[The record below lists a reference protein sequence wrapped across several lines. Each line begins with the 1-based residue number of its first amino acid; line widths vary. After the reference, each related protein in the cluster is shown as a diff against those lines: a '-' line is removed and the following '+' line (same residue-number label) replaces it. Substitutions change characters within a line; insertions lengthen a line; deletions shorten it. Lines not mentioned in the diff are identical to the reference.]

1 MDLAVGGAW
10 LGIGRVVPVDEGVV
24 EGFQDARGDV
34 DHRMPIARTGLE
46 EHDAGPP
53 FTETAGEDAASG
65 TGADHGIIR
74 PNIGHRCA
82 HPLLPRATP
91 PLMVGWLA
99 ENYRWPPAVTPMSGA
114 EASWPL
120 TPRGPAAP

>member
-10 LGIGRVVPVDEGVV
+10 LGIGGVVPVDEGVV
-24 EGFQDARGDV
+24 EEFQDAGWNV

-65 TGADHGIIR
+65 TGADHCIIR
-74 PNIGHRCA
+74 PNVGHRCA

-91 PLMVGWLA
+91 ALMVGELA
-99 ENYRWPPAVTPMSGA
+99 ENYKWH
-114 EASWPL
+114 
-120 TPRGPAAP
+120 PR